1 MPFLWL
7 EPGQH
12 NLRSVHTW
20 QHLHKF
26 CPQSVMIFAANVW
39 IVVIL
44 RQTRPSKMEIYH
56 RDNWIIIVHMATW
69 KDLTKW
75 NEENTIMNWINHME
89 RIVKC
94 VFPVPSRF
102 QREGHTSEKYYM
114 VYYVLSLISLY
125 QVSNSR
131 YQAVPGYAW
140 LYLAVLGC
148 TRLYMAEFGYSWL
161 NLAVLGCTSLYL
173 AVLC

>member
-1 MPFLWL
+1 MWESLL
-7 EPGQH
+7 PGMHFHSFKNNGVGLFPTQ
-12 NLRSVHTW
+12 NINCLGLFS
-20 QHLHKF
+20 KF
-26 CPQSVMIFAANVW
+26 SRRW
-39 IVVIL
+39 KL
-44 RQTRPSKMEIYH
+44 DKTRPSKMEIYH

-148 TRLYMAEFGYSWL
+148 TRLYMAVPGCSWL
-161 NLAVLGCTSLYL
+161 HLAVPGCTWLYYAVLG
-173 AVLC
+173 

>member
-1 MPFLWL
+1 
-7 EPGQH
+7 
-12 NLRSVHTW
+12 
-20 QHLHKF
+20 
-26 CPQSVMIFAANVW
+26 
-39 IVVIL
+39 
-44 RQTRPSKMEIYH
+44 MEIYH
-56 RDNWIIIVHMATW
+56 RDHWIIIVHMATW

-75 NEENTIMNWINHME
+75 NEENTIMNWINHMV

-148 TRLYMAEFGYSWL
+148 TRLYMAELGCTWL
-161 NLAVLGCTSLYL
+161 CLAVLG
-173 AVLC
+173 